1 MNYILNILQKKDCYK
16 KPPIWIMRQAGRY
29 LPEYR
34 KIRNNADSFL
44 DICYNPALACE
55 ITLQPIK
62 RFNFDAAIIF
72 SDILVIPNALG
83 CDLKFEK
90 GIGPKLSKISSSDDL
105 KALNINNISSFLQPV
120 FDAVNLTKNNLEK
133 DKSLIGF
140 SGCPWTLACYMIEG
154 VALKTLTI

>member
-1 MNYILNILQKKDCYK
+1 MNYILNILQKKDYYK

-44 DICYNPALACE
+44 DICYNPKLACE

-62 RFNFDAAIIF
+62 RFDFDAAIIF

-83 CDLKFEK
+83 CDLKFER

-105 KALNINNISSFLQPV
+105 KALKIDNIN
-120 FDAVNLTKNNLEK
+120 
-133 DKSLIGF
+133 GF
-140 SGCPWTLACYMIEG
+140 
-154 VALKTLTI
+154 